1 MTDTTKQ
8 IKQKYGDAYVTDVKI
23 TDVHLPR
30 DGDVHPMTSV
40 RGYFEFDGRIRSGQK
55 GRFWTKIVPG
65 DLVTRTETNFTVKVI
80 KTKHTQWREMKSCE
94 QKSSIQMELTA
105 HVMNHLER
113 EQNEN
118 VLENDSENEFGVDRE
133 RELAV
138 EAALE
143 NGLTGRIKDPD
154 ALAAAMLESGE
165 VEVLTV
171 ESAVDLNDMVA
182 KAAVKDSD
190 DLLEIPSFLKRS

>member
-1 MTDTTKQ
+1 M
-8 IKQKYGDAYVTDVKI
+8 
-23 TDVHLPR
+23 
-30 DGDVHPMTSV
+30 
-40 RGYFEFDGRIRSGQK
+40 
-55 GRFWTKIVPG
+55 
-65 DLVTRTETNFTVKVI
+65 
-80 KTKHTQWREMKSCE
+80 
-94 QKSSIQMELTA
+94 
-105 HVMNHLER
+105 
-113 EQNEN
+113 
-118 VLENDSENEFGVDRE
+118 ENDSENEFGVDRE

-143 NGLTGRIKDPD
+143 DGLTGRFKDPD

>member
-1 MTDTTKQ
+1 MTNTTKQ
-8 IKQKYGDAYVTDVKI
+8 IKQKYGSAYVTDVKI
-23 TDVHLPR
+23 TDVRLPR
-30 DGDVHPMTSV
+30 DGDVHPLTSV

-65 DLVTRTETNFTVKVI
+65 ELVTNTETSFTVKVV
-80 KTKHTQWREMKSCE
+80 KAKHIQWREMKQCE
-94 QKSSIQMELTA
+94 QKDSIQMELTT
-105 HVMNHLER
+105 HVMNHLSVNDIQAPAG

-133 RELAV
+133 RELA
-138 EAALE
+138 LE
-143 NGLTGRIKDPD
+143 NLKGRLKDPD
-154 ALAAAMLESGE
+154 ALAEAMK
-165 VEVLTV
+165 
-171 ESAVDLNDMVA
+171 VDLNDMVA

>member
-1 MTDTTKQ
+1 MTNTTKQ
-8 IKQKYGDAYVTDVKI
+8 IKQKYGSAYVTDVKI
-23 TDVHLPR
+23 TDVRLPR
-30 DGDVHPMTSV
+30 DGDVHPLTSV

-65 DLVTRTETNFTVKVI
+65 ELVTNTETSFTVKVV
-80 KTKHTQWREMKSCE
+80 KAKHIQWREMKQCE
-94 QKSSIQMELTA
+94 QKDSIQMELTT
-105 HVMNHLER
+105 HVMNHLSVNDIPAVKG

-133 RELAV
+133 RELA
-138 EAALE
+138 LE
-143 NGLTGRIKDPD
+143 NLKGRLKDPD
-154 ALAAAMLESGE
+154 ALAEAMK
-165 VEVLTV
+165 
-171 ESAVDLNDMVA
+171 VDLNDMVA